1 MSLDFS
7 DGSGDFDAG
16 GVMLDKDLQNFIL
29 QEQQVAQFNA
39 QVNGDHNLISSFTLI
54 NTIYVFLS
62 GSDFQVHKLTEHCW
76 DKCVNDKLTSRFD
89 GKTET
94 CITNCVERFIDASVV
109 IAQRF
114 SSKIMS
120 SAK

>member
-39 QVNGDHNLISSFTLI
+39 
-54 NTIYVFLS
+54 
-62 GSDFQVHKLTEHCW
+62 QVHKLTEHCW